1 MEKVTVVLPFHR
13 NEDIFLN
20 EAIKSV
26 LNSSGVDIELILVD
40 NRVKS
45 SELNIYKDD
54 RIITL
59 RNKVPGYGLSL
70 NMGIAL
76 ASSKWVAL
84 MNSDDLVLKDKLFSQ
99 VELMKLENTD
109 LCITGMQKF
118 GRWAKVNLTGDQ
130 PRSGYSPYLLFLGAY
145 GANATLMFNSE
156 KIPNMKFSRE
166 FHADW
171 ILGMEYYFDH
181 SISYI
186 NKPKYLYRT
195 HVGQITHKLT
205 DLHNDL
211 YSFYSK
217 AFLKQI
223 GLAIAEKEMKA
234 LAFPYS
240 DIHYFSSREK
250 DLLLEK
256 FKQLRKMIQNEEI
269 QINQLDRILYR
280 RAIGILKNTHDFLFF
295 LRLTKELSI
304 GHLEFLR
311 FLWEYCTTFI

>member
-13 NEDIFLN
+13 NEDILLN

-70 NMGIAL
+70 NMGIAV

-109 LCITGMQKF
+109 LCITAMQKF
-118 GRWAKVNLTGDQ
+118 GRRANVNLTGDQ

-171 ILGMEYYFDH
+171 ILGLEHFFDH

-195 HVGQITHKLT
+195 HTGQITHKLT
-205 DLHNDL
+205 DSQSDL
-211 YSFYSK
+211 YEFYSK
-217 AFLKQI
+217 AFVKQI
-223 GLAIAEKEMKA
+223 GLTIAEKEIVA
-234 LAFPYS
+234 LALPYS
-240 DIHYFSSREK
+240 DVEYFSSTEK

-256 FKQLRKMIQNEEI
+256 FILLRQIIQSEAI
-269 QINQLDRILYR
+269 QIEQLDRILYR
-280 RAIGILKNTHDFLFF
+280 RAIGILKNTNDFLFF
-295 LRLTKELSI
+295 LRLTKELDIS
-304 GHLEFLR
+304 HMEFLK
-311 FLWEYCTTFI
+311 FLWEYRTTYI